1 VVQQKQEEEEEEEEE
16 EFPFVV
22 DLNKL
27 GINSQEVD

>member
-1 VVQQKQEEEEEEEEE
+1 VVQQKQEEEEEE

-27 GINSQEVD
+27 GINSQEVDWW